1 LQSEYSEKFLRIKQ
15 QTMFDALD
23 SSTRNAVQLIAM
35 ENQLTQQELKQ
46 LVDSAIDLDMWDEK
60 TLPARWHEWRESSN
74 LKGREFKKWA
84 MQQLDV
90 QLAELRN
97 NETVYQPKSPRQRS
111 YRPMKVRLNKQTQ
124 GQKIFGMCPV
134 KSDKTL
140 CCNLRT
146 IDAVK
151 NCGFGCSYCSIQ
163 TMYTGQNVIFDEHFQ
178 EKLEAIELDPERYYH
193 IGTGQSSD
201 ALMWGNKH
209 NILDDMLSFARKW
222 PRALVEFKTK
232 SNNVAFL
239 LQTDVPRNV
248 ICSWSLNPEIIIRNE
263 EHLTANL
270 SERLDAARA
279 VADKNIRV
287 AFHFH
292 PMLHY
297 RGWRQDY
304 SGLIKQVLDRFRP
317 EEIVFISFGAL
328 TFPKPILKK
337 LRSYGIRSKI
347 NQTPMVANP
356 EDKQTYPEGI
366 KEQLFRHAYDAFAAW
381 HRKVFFYLCME
392 EAKFWD
398 VVFGYRYPDNE
409 TMEASLLASAWS
421 KLIP

>member
-1 LQSEYSEKFLRIKQ
+1 MQPEYREKFLRIKQ

-23 SSTRNAVQLIAM
+23 TNTRNAVRGIAM
-35 ENQLTQQELKQ
+35 ENRLTQQELKK
-46 LVDSAIDLDMWDEK
+46 LVDCAIDLDMWDEK
-60 TLPARWHEWRESSN
+60 PLSDRWHEWRASSS
-74 LKGREFKKWA
+74 LQGREFKKWA

-90 QLAELRN
+90 RLAELRN
-97 NETVYQPKSPRQRS
+97 NETVYEPDPPRQPS
-111 YRPMKVRLNKQTQ
+111 YRPMKVSVNKQAE

-163 TMYTGQNVIFDEHFQ
+163 TMYTGQNVIFDEHFR
-178 EKLEAIELDPERYYH
+178 EKLDAIELDPDRYYH

-209 NILDDMLSFARKW
+209 NILDDMLSFARRW
-222 PRALVEFKTK
+222 PRALIEFKSK
-232 SNNVAFL
+232 SKNVSHL
-239 LQTDVPRNV
+239 LQTDVPGNV
-248 ICSWSLNPEIIIRNE
+248 VCSWSLNPEIIIRNE

-270 SERLDAARA
+270 SERLTAARA

-287 AFHFH
+287 AFHLH

-297 RGWRQDY
+297 QGWRQDY
-304 SGLIKQVLDRFRP
+304 SGLVQQVMNRFRP
-317 EEIVFISFGAL
+317 EEVVFISFGAL

-337 LRSYGIRSKI
+337 LRSYGISSKI

-356 EDKQTYPEGI
+356 EDKQTYPDEI
-366 KEQLFRHAYDAFAAW
+366 KEQLFRHAYDAFADW
-381 HRKVFFYLCME
+381 HGQVFFYLCME
-392 EAKFWD
+392 AARFWD
-398 VVFGYRYPDNE
+398 MTFGYRYPDNE
-409 TMEASLLASAWS
+409 TMEASMLASAWA
-421 KLIP
+421 KLNP